1 MPEFYN
7 PSNGHKVVVINW
19 KVFLGAFLFG
29 PIFFLCVGE
38 IGHALACFAVGLVLW
53 SFFLGWI
60 VWIGYVV
67 VSPKIVSEK
76 WLKRGYKKE

>member
-7 PSNGHKVVVINW
+7 PSNGHKVVIINW

-38 IGHALACFAVGLVLW
+38 IGHALANFLW
-53 SFFLGWI
+53 DYFGGFSF
-60 VWIGYVV
+60 
-67 VSPKIVSEK
+67 
-76 WLKRGYKKE
+76 